1 MDDLVAEE
9 MDLEEARV
17 TELWRVQAQQ
27 HIICY
32 RILISTLLMVL
43 EPKMFDDYLE
53 ENQLKYSKFKKVGGV
68 SVMLEI

>member
-17 TELWRVQAQQ
+17 TELWRVQTQQ